1 MEDKFG
7 LLMKR
12 KQIKQAIDKVMD
24 KGNEGEERRQRA
36 KEFGK
41 RATKAIEE
49 GGSSYENMEMLIKF
63 VLERTRG
70 RLLDG
75 RMLQNCG
82 RRMVKSPGV
91 CSWNW
96 RKLLK
101 LRAKAKIL
109 IQHLTSNGEG
119 TFLWYDAWH
128 LSGLL
133 LDKFGMKLVYDSAIS
148 DEAKVAN
155 VIKDVADKQDVII
168 WLASSSRKFT
178 TSDAWDSLKDKKAAN
193 VPWHELICFRF
204 HIPKFIFIAW
214 LHILNRFKYFLRN
227 SVMGDFLAF
236 SYLCS
241 LQFRIGKRTPLV
253 FTCSYSQAVWRRV
266 LQTSGNQ
273 RSLGD

>member
-1 MEDKFG
+1 MVVEVLGIGASVGVEAAVTWGMEDKFG

-63 VLERTRG
+63 
-70 RLLDG
+70 
-75 RMLQNCG
+75 
-82 RRMVKSPGV
+82 VKSPGV

-155 VIKDVADKQDVII
+155 VIKDGHWFWPPA
-168 WLASSSRKFT
+168 
-178 TSDAWDSLKDKKAAN
+178 
-193 VPWHELICFRF
+193 
-204 HIPKFIFIAW
+204 
-214 LHILNRFKYFLRN
+214 
-227 SVMGDFLAF
+227 
-236 SYLCS
+236 
-241 LQFRIGKRTPLV
+241 
-253 FTCSYSQAVWRRV
+253 
-266 LQTSGNQ
+266 
-273 RSLGD
+273 